1 MVGGLLI
8 FGDRTDTIDS
18 AFFYGRAQ
26 VGKIP
31 AGNLNYILFFALIC
45 SYIVFSSSLPNSV
58 YFLFEYVK

>member
-26 VGKIP
+26 VGKTP
-31 AGNLNYILFFALIC
+31 AENLNYILFFTLLF
-45 SYIVFSSSLPNSV
+45 SYIVFQFISA
-58 YFLFEYVK
+58 